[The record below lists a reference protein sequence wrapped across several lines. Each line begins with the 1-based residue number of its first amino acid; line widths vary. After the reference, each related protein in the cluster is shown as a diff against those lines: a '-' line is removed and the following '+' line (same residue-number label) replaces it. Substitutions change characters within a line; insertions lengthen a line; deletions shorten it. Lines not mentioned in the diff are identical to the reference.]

1 MEGEAD
7 LEVAGEIIKAGRS
20 ISDSL
25 GGILLRGSTFGA
37 TLWGRDICP
46 QVLDGE
52 DTREVAQRVLTTGDG
67 K

>member
-1 MEGEAD
+1 MEGEED
-7 LEVAGEIIKAGRS
+7 LGVAGETLKVGRS

-25 GGILLRGSTFGA
+25 GNILLSGSTRGA

-52 DTREVAQRVLTTGDG
+52 DNREVAQRVLTTGDG